1 LLVSLIEQDKNTAL
15 PHVSGA
21 VGGKAKTKSKE
32 TSGTAGVRQRLDVPP
47 TGVGTRKLKLGPTWG
62 VPPHISSTPMK
73 PAFSGLIEISK
84 TANMTAI
91 LASMCGYYRNW
102 AGAAQRSLRNKKGNS

>member
-1 LLVSLIEQDKNTAL
+1 
-15 PHVSGA
+15 
-21 VGGKAKTKSKE
+21 VGGTAKTKFNE
-32 TSGTAGVRQRLDVPP
+32 TNGTVEVRQRLDVPP
-47 TGVGTRKLKLGPTWG
+47 TGVGTTKLKLGPTKG
-62 VPPHISSTPMK
+62 VPPHCSSTPME

-102 AGAAQRSLRNKKGNS
+102 AGTAQRSLRNKKRKILRSSRPNQRL